1 MRRSSFRKRLVALR
15 EKLADISADTLWII
29 QPESRRYLSGFKATD
44 TQLTESSG
52 SLLIS
57 ETDALLITDSRYTT
71 EAEKEAL
78 DFEVITQKKGLLESL
93 PPILARL
100 GTKNL
105 GFEED
110 FVTWGFHKELSKK
123 LKKLSPPV
131 RLTSLKG
138 LVDEMREVKER
149 FEIKSIE
156 ASADLMS
163 EILAEVITS
172 LEPGR
177 TEREVAW
184 QIEGLAHDAGVEDL
198 AFPPIVA
205 SGPHGALA
213 HAVPTN
219 RKIRA
224 KEPIILDVGVKLD
237 GYCCDMTRTIFLGTP
252 GPKFRKMYRTV
263 REAQL
268 SALQKVL
275 PGTES
280 TLPDSTAREV
290 IENAGFGEY
299 FGHALGH
306 GVGLATHERPRLGP
320 EKPVKLKRG
329 MVVTVEPGIYIPGN
343 GGVRLEEMVV
353 IEKNGP
359 KILTRDRHFYDFTS

>member
-1 MRRSSFRKRLVALR
+1 MKRSAFRKRVTVLR
-15 EKLADISADTLWII
+15 EKLADITPDTLWII
-29 QPESRRYLSGFKATD
+29 QPENRRYLSGFKATD
-44 TQLTESSG
+44 PQLSESSG
-52 SLLIS
+52 SLLIT

-71 EAEKEAL
+71 EAEMEAVGF
-78 DFEVITQKKGLLESL
+78 DVITQQKGLQESL

-100 GTKNL
+100 GTRNL

-110 FVTWGFHKELSKK
+110 SVTWGLHKELSKK
-123 LKKLSPPV
+123 LRRLSPSV
-131 RLTSLKG
+131 RLIPLKG

-149 FEIKSIE
+149 SEIKAIE

-163 EILAEVITS
+163 EILAEVIAS

-177 TEREVAW
+177 TEREIAW
-184 QIEGLAHDAGVEDL
+184 QIEGLTFNAGVEEL

-205 SGPHGALA
+205 SGPHGALP
-213 HAVPTN
+213 HTVPTN
-219 RKIRA
+219 REIRA

-252 GPKFRKMYRTV
+252 GPKFRKIYRTV

-290 IENAGFGEY
+290 IKDAGFDGY

-320 EKPVKLKRG
+320 EKPVKLKKG
-329 MVVTVEPGIYIPGN
+329 MVVTVEPGIYIPGK

-353 IEKNGP
+353 VEKDGP
-359 KILTRDRHFYDFTS
+359 RILTRDRHFYDFTT